1 MSDFQLLDSVLT
13 FNNETR
19 RACLTVLVTD
29 DDIFEEPDEAF
40 EIVITDY
47 ALSDST
53 LTALPSRGSSRLI
66 ILDDDRS
73 ATVGFDPNSVNPLVD
88 ESDNMA
94 ILCVGITSP
103 GPQVQFKSLVE
114 LIVGT
119 RSQTAS
125 KMLQQ

>member
-13 FNNETR
+13 INNETR

-29 DDIFEEPDEAF
+29 DDIFEESD

-47 ALSDST
+47 ALSDSS

-66 ILDDDRS
+66 ILGDDRS
-73 ATVGFDPNSVNPLVD
+73 ITVGFDPNSVNPLVD

-94 ILCVGITSP
+94 ILCV
-103 GPQVQFKSLVE
+103 
-114 LIVGT
+114 
-119 RSQTAS
+119 
-125 KMLQQ
+125 